1 MYIKS
6 IDLENIKRFEDV
18 SLDFRRPDGSYA
30 GWNTIVGGNSSGK
43 TTFLRAI
50 ALVLAGPESAFRLTP
65 NTSGW
70 LTKSAKTGR
79 VVLNLM
85 RDTSV
90 DTISRQGKFPDNNLP
105 VGLRWV
111 ANSEDVPPSLKAYE
125 ERSKSGMGGY
135 SRVPATRSLW
145 DPKQKGWFF
154 AGYGPMRRLTGS
166 APDAMRFAAGGG
178 PAARLISLFRED
190 VALSESEEWLK
201 NIQFKTLEDNPE
213 AKQLVVQ
220 VVRFLNDGLL
230 PNGFVIEKITSEH
243 VYVKTGTGPT
253 LPMRDISDGYRSIYA
268 LIVDIIHSFGEVYGM
283 ENLFEEN
290 AAGRQ
295 IINKPGV
302 ILIDEIEAHLHPK
315 WQRIICSWFKERF
328 PKTQFF
334 VTTHSPLIVQAADPG
349 GIFVLPMPGES
360 NRNARRLDEHEYL
373 KIVLGRAEKVLL
385 GEAFNLHETRGQ
397 WAVNQIEKWKK
408 LRAKKA
414 AGAPLTAVETKDLA
428 KLRDEMQLVSSE
440 ELF

>member
-6 IDLENIKRFEDV
+6 ITLENIKRFEDV
-18 SLDFRRPDGSYA
+18 TLEFQRPDGSYA

-70 LTKSAKTGR
+70 LTKSAKAGR
-79 VVLNLM
+79 VVLALT
-85 RDTSV
+85 RDSGV
-90 DTISRQGKFPDNNLP
+90 DTISQKGKFPDTNFP
-105 VGLRWV
+105 AGLRWL
-111 ANSEDVPPSLKAYE
+111 ANTDDVPPTLKAYE
-125 ERSKSGMGGY
+125 ERSKSGLGGF
-135 SRVPATRSLW
+135 SRVPATRGPW
-145 DPKQKGWFF
+145 DPKQKGWFL

-201 NIQFKTLEDNPE
+201 NMQFKSLEDNPE
-213 AKQLVVQ
+213 AKELVTQ
-220 VVRFLNDGLL
+220 VTDFLNDGLL
-230 PNGFVIEKITSEH
+230 PNGFAIERITSEH
-243 VYVKTGTGPT
+243 VYIRTGSGPT

-268 LIVDIIHSFGEVYGM
+268 LILDIIHSFGEVYGM
-283 ENLFEEN
+283 SHLFELN
-290 AAGRQ
+290 ASGRR

-302 ILIDEIEAHLHPK
+302 ILIDEVEAHLHPK

-328 PKTQFF
+328 PRIQFL
-334 VTTHSPLIVQAADPG
+334 VTTHSPLVVQAADPG

-360 NRNARRLDEHEYL
+360 NRKARRLDEHEYL
-373 KIVLGRAEKVLL
+373 KIVFGRAEKVLL

-397 WAVNQIEKWKK
+397 WAVNQIEKWKE
-408 LRAKKA
+408 LTAKKA
-414 AGAPLTAVETKDLA
+414 AGVELSQEEKVNIVSLQ
-428 KLRDEMQLVSSE
+428 KEMALVADE
-440 ELF
+440 EL